1 MIPNAMMRWS
11 ETVDIA
17 VMANAIAA
25 NASIKNTLAKYM
37 KKSIWT
43 SISTS
48 LTIGIS
54 DFNV

>member
-11 ETVDIA
+11 APVDIA

>member
-11 ETVDIA
+11 ATVDIA

-25 NASIKNTLAKYM
+25 NASIKNTLAEYM